1 MTEMMDLGKD
11 VTANIIK
18 VLENV
23 KTKQSSHD
31 EEKNGRHKKE
41 PNGTLRDESAYIK
54 RKFYWVRLRVG

>member
-31 EEKNGRHKKE
+31 EEKNGRHKRSS
-41 PNGTLRDESAYIK
+41 NGTSREEKYNNRNEK
-54 RKFYWVRLRVG
+54 YKG